1 MAGTWQNW
9 SGQVSCTPASV
20 EYPESELAAAALITA
35 KRDQGNVPV
44 RPVGAGHSFNDLCAT
59 TGTLID
65 PGRMNRVLGIDTAT
79 GRVRVQ
85 AGITLR
91 DLTESLASAGL
102 ALRHSGGAYDQQLG
116 GSLATGT
123 HGTGT
128 TSASLSA
135 QVRSVRLVTADGTV
149 REAAAPA
156 STSEDSDFFNAA
168 VLGLGA
174 LGLVTEVELETVPAF
189 RLHRVQTPRILDS
202 LMPELLDRV
211 AATDHTEIFLFPYTR
226 RALLLEATRTDA
238 PAQRENPLRLWF
250 ERDIL
255 ESTALGSMLR
265 IAATKPKVAPLVSQ
279 GIAALANS
287 GERIDDSTKLSI
299 PAARVR
305 YTEMEYAIPIPRVIE
320 AIERIL
326 AVIQVRRLPVASP
339 IEVRFAA
346 ADTALL
352 SPASGGP
359 VAYVAVHQ
367 YVGLPWEDY
376 FAAAESIL
384 LELGGRPHWG
394 KRHSLTA
401 RDFAASVPGWDAFG
415 RVRAHV
421 DPDGIFSGEY
431 LQRILGP
438 VPSLPGGRP

>member
-1 MAGTWQNW
+1 MSGTWQNW
-9 SGQVSCTPASV
+9 SGQVSCTPAAI
-20 EYPESELAAAALITA
+20 EYPESENAAAELIVAL
-35 KRDQGNVPV
+35 REQGNAPI
-44 RPVGAGHSFNDLCAT
+44 RPTGAGHSFNDLCAT

-65 PGRMNRVLGIDTAT
+65 AGRMNRVLDVDPAS

-91 DLTESLASAGL
+91 ELTESLARTEL
-102 ALRHSGGAYDQQLG
+102 ALAHCGGAYEQQLG

-123 HGTGT
+123 HGSGT
-128 TSASLSA
+128 HFAALAS
-135 QVRSVRLVTADGTV
+135 QVRAVRLVTADGTV
-149 REAAAPA
+149 REIEAPA
-156 STSEDSDFFNAA
+156 ADTGSGTMFNA
-168 VLGLGA
+168 VLLNLGA
-174 LGLVTEVELETVPAF
+174 LGLVTEVELQTVPAF

-202 LMPELLDRV
+202 LLPELLDRV
-211 AATDHTEIFLFPYTR
+211 AATDHTELFLFPYTR
-226 RALLLEATRTDA
+226 RALLLESTRTDA

-287 GERIDDSTKLSI
+287 GERIDDSDRLST
-299 PAARVR
+299 PSSRVR
-305 YTEMEYAIPIPRVIE
+305 YTEMEYAVPVTRAID

-326 AVIQVRRLPVASP
+326 AVIQARRLPVASP
-339 IEVRFAA
+339 IEVRFAGS
-346 ADTALL
+346 DTALL
-352 SPASGGP
+352 SPAAAGP

-384 LELGGRPHWG
+384 LELGGLPHWG

-401 RDFAASVPGWDAFG
+401 RDFAPRVAGWDRFAEA
-415 RVRAHV
+415 RSHL
-421 DPDGIFSGEY
+421 DPEAIFSSDY
-431 LQRILGP
+431 VQRLLGP
-438 VPSLPGGRP
+438 VRAQ